1 MHVLIVSQ
9 YFWPENF
16 RINDLTEGLV
26 ERGHKVTVLTGI
38 PNYPDGKFFSG
49 YGLFKLQRQDYKG
62 AKIIRVPLIPRGSGG
77 GVRLA
82 LNFLS
87 FALFA
92 SVLSPIFCRGNFDV
106 IFVFE
111 PSPITVGL
119 PALVLK
125 KMKSIPILFWVQD
138 LWPESLAAAGS
149 VRSPWVLNRVKGLV
163 RFIYRGCDR
172 ILVTSRAYFS
182 PIQGFGIDSETLR
195 YFPQSVE
202 ALYRPVHME
211 EVAAESV
218 LLPQGFRVVFA
229 GNIGVAQSFGT
240 ILDAAE
246 KLKCNPDI
254 QIIII
259 GDGRKRHWV
268 EDEVRIRGLNETV
281 HLLGRHPVEAMPRF
295 FALAD
300 ALLVTLKREP
310 IFALTV
316 PGKMQSYFAC
326 GKPIIASLDGEGS
339 KQIVESQA
347 GLTCPAEDADALAE
361 AILALSRMPKDQRDA
376 MGKQGIQYYK
386 DNFDRDMLLDRLE
399 GWMQEASC
407 EKTAENIHRD

>member
-1 MHVLIVSQ
+1 MHILIVSQ

-26 ERGHKVTVLTGI
+26 ERGHEVTVLTGI
-38 PNYPDGKFFSG
+38 PNYPDGSFFSG

-62 AKIIRVPLIPRGSGG
+62 AKIIRIPLFPRGNGS

-92 SVLSPIFCRGNFDV
+92 SVLSPFFCRGNFDV

-125 KMKSIPILFWVQD
+125 KLKSIPILFWVQD
-138 LWPESLAAAGS
+138 LWPESLAATGS

-163 RFIYRGCDR
+163 RFIYRGCDK
-172 ILVTSRAYFS
+172 ILVTSQAYFPS
-182 PIQGFGIDSETLR
+182 IQSFGIDSEVLR

-202 ALYRPVHME
+202 ALYQPVLVE
-211 EVAAESV
+211 EDAVENSIM
-218 LLPQGFRVVFA
+218 PKGFRVVFA
-229 GNIGVAQSFGT
+229 GNVGAAQSFGT

-246 KLKCNPDI
+246 KLKSCPDI
-254 QIIII
+254 KIIII
-259 GDGRKRHWV
+259 GDGRLRRWV
-268 EDEVRIRGLNETV
+268 DDEVRKRDLNETV
-281 HLLGRHPVEAMPRF
+281 HLLGRYPVESMPSF

-316 PGKMQSYFAC
+316 PGKVQSYLAC
-326 GKPIIASLDGEGS
+326 GKPIIAALDGEGS
-339 KQIVESQA
+339 KMVRESQA
-347 GLTCPAEDADALAE
+347 GLTCPAEDSDALAD
-361 AILALSRMPKDQRDA
+361 AIFALYRMPKEQRDA
-376 MGKQGIQYYK
+376 MGKQGLQYYK
-386 DNFDRDMLLDRLE
+386 ANFDRNMLIDRLE
-399 GWMQEASC
+399 GWMQDVSC
-407 EKTAENIHRD
+407 EKTAEIIHSD